1 MNFKGIITPMIT
13 PVKKGKI
20 DEPSIKTLVEFL
32 VKSDAEG
39 IFPGSST
46 GGFTL
51 FSFEKHL
58 KILKIARSS
67 LPNNRIFLSGISR
80 NDLEETVQM
89 GRNAVDIGSDGVV
102 VITPYYLKFDQDAIF
117 RYYSEIASNIQIPVF
132 IYNNPAFSSNEIMP
146 ETVEK
151 LMNEHSNIV
160 GLKDSAGDM
169 RLFNRYIAH
178 MPEHRYIF
186 QGRDDLLYE
195 SLMLGASGGVCGISN
210 FSEIIHKLYVSMDI
224 SLHKK
229 VVLIAEKLQ
238 NLPNS
243 VSYNYLFR
251 KLVLGEKKPAN
262 YAMSPYADL
271 NEKQLEEIEKVIK
284 ILKN

>member
-1 MNFKGIITPMIT
+1 MDFKGIITPMIT

-20 DEPSIKTLVEFL
+20 DEGNIKALVEFL
-32 VKSDAEG
+32 VESGVEG

-58 KILKIARSS
+58 KIIKIARNN
-67 LPNNRIFLSGISR
+67 LPSNRIFLSGISR
-80 NDLEETVQM
+80 NDLEETKQM
-89 GRNAVDIGSDGVV
+89 GKNAVDIGSDGVV

-117 RYYSEIASNIQIPVF
+117 RYYSEIASNIEIQIFV
-132 IYNNPAFSSNEIMP
+132 YNNPTFSSNEILP

-151 LMNEHSNIV
+151 LMNEYSNIV
-160 GLKDSAGDM
+160 GLKDSSGNM
-169 RLFNRYIAH
+169 RLFNRYMAH
-178 MPEHRYIF
+178 MPKHRYIF

-195 SLMLGASGGVCGISN
+195 SLMAGASGGVCGISN

-229 VVLIAEKLQ
+229 VVLIAETLQ
-238 NLPNS
+238 NFPNN

-251 KLVLGEKKPAN
+251 KLVLGEIDPVN
-262 YAMSPYADL
+262 YAMSPYSDL

-284 ILKN
+284 ILRN